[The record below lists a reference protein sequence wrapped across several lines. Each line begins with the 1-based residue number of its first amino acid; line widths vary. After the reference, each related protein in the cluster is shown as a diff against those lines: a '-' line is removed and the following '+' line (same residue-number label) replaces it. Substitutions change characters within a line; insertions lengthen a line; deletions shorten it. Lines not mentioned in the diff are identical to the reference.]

1 MAEKEFDL
9 LCIGNAIVDIFI
21 TLDTSSKNS
30 GEALD
35 GGQFFARLGLDKS
48 VQHIEM
54 EKLLMILPRLPD
66 NAPAVIGSG
75 GGAANAA
82 KISAFLG
89 TKVCFIGAVGAGSA
103 NSEEYAHN
111 TLPFP
116 DKYGRIFQEELAAAG
131 AELKL
136 YLKPSP
142 TGICLY
148 CQSGG
153 ETRIAASPSAAL
165 ELSESEIS
173 FDDIG
178 KAKVV
183 LIDGFMLG
191 RQGLV
196 RHIFELV
203 KRSGAA
209 AAIDLSSPAIAETYA
224 AHIMN
229 YANHHPLILFMNEE
243 EALSF
248 YSAIK
253 NKESEIR
260 NDKLETL
267 NEKLEK
273 AGNVFQAL
281 TNGKKNLIIVV
292 KLGSRGAVC
301 FSEGL
306 ASHAE
311 TQAVIPK
318 ESTGAGDAFCAA
330 FLAAWIQGKTAAEC
344 AAFGNRAA
352 KIILGITGTRIS
364 GEQFRTRLWAG
375 LDTRGINSIRNR
387 RY

>member
-116 DKYGRIFQEELAAAG
+116 DKYGRIFQKELAAAG

-248 YSAIK
+248 YCGIK
-253 NKESEIR
+253 NKESEIK
-260 NDKLETL
+260 ND
-267 NEKLEK
+267 KLEK

-292 KLGSRGAVC
+292 KLGSRGSVC

-330 FLAAWIQGKTAAEC
+330 FLAAWIKGKTAAEC
-344 AAFGNRAA
+344 AALGNKTA
-352 KIILGITGTRIS
+352 KIILTVTGTHVNKK
-364 GEQFRTRLWAG
+364 QFTKPA
-375 LDTRGINSIRNR
+375 
-387 RY
+387 